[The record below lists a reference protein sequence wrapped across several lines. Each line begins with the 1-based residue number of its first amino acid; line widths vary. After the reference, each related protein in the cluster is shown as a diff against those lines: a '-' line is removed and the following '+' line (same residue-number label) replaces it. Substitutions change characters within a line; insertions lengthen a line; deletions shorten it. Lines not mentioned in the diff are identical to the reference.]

1 LATALLEAAAVW
13 GVLVTAITQGLSLCG
28 SGGVSGSGWND
39 MEYPLWPL
47 LHDGG
52 RRPHLAHANVNNA
65 ATATDRSTTFSPCLV
80 VSVDGQ
86 RIRIET
92 RD

>member
-1 LATALLEAAAVW
+1 VGCIGNRHHPGAEPVRER
-13 GVLVTAITQGLSLCG
+13 GCERIGLVM
-28 SGGVSGSGWND
+28 GWND

-52 RRPHLAHANVNNA
+52 RRPHLAHVNVNNA